1 MARKTIQLDY
11 TPQPKQELLHKCKA
25 KQILFGTDVHL
36 VKLSIVDDNINIRTD
51 KV

>member
-1 MARKTIQLDY
+1 MGARPMARLINEKIKKRL
-11 TPQPKQELLHKCKA
+11 A

-36 VKLSIVDDNINIRTD
+36 VKLSIIDDNIDIRTD